1 MLKSG
6 LKQHK
11 TFFLYPATDS
21 LQLTHRSKY
30 GRMLMMGNNLLTM
43 WKGERGGGRGTFLG
57 GGQALAPVLGLDLV
71 VTGV

>member
-1 MLKSG
+1 MG
-6 LKQHK
+6 LNSIKLSFCILQ
-11 TFFLYPATDS
+11 LIP

-30 GRMLMMGNNLLTM
+30 GRMLMMGYNLLTM